1 MIPEDKLLRLLGL
14 ARRAG
19 KISYGSE
26 GVINDIKKHK
36 TKLIIFSDD
45 ISERTK
51 NEILKAACNSKKI
64 DILQMQVSKEV
75 LGAAVG
81 TKPTVTLSLN
91 DSNFK
96 KGILEVK

>member
-1 MIPEDKLLRLLGL
+1 MNPEEKKLRLLGL

-19 KISYGSE
+19 KISYGAE
-26 GVINDIKKHK
+26 GTMNDIKRHK
-36 TKLIIFSDD
+36 TKLIVFAED

-51 NEILKAACNSKKI
+51 NEILKIADGIPVIELS
-64 DILQMQVSKEV
+64 VSKEA
-75 LGAAVG
+75 LGYAVG
-81 TKPTVTLSLN
+81 TKPTAVLSVN

>member
-1 MIPEDKLLRLLGL
+1 MNPQERILRMLGL

-19 KISYGSE
+19 KISYGAE
-26 GVINDIKKHK
+26 GVISDIKKHK
-36 TKLIIFSDD
+36 TKLIVFSED

-51 NEILKAACNSKKI
+51 NEILRNSGEI
-64 DILQMQVSKEV
+64 AVLNLNVSKEA
-75 LGAAVG
+75 LGNAVG